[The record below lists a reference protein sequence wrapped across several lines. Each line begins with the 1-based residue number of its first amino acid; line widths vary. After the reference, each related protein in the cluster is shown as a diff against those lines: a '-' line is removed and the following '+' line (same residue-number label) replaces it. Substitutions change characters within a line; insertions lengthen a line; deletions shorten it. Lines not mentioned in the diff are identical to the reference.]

1 MPEGYQDFGGLQS
14 CGNSLVLHAETA
26 DGMFAVLRYDT
37 LTGEWKSWAI
47 NTGEANNPADRR
59 LSAADGVV
67 WIRLMEGCTDE
78 EMIRRDF
85 SRKLSYYLIVLD
97 TDNGTQICTRID
109 FWRNGEYQ

>member
-47 NTGEANNPADRR
+47 NTSKANNPQIDAF
-59 LSAADGVV
+59 SAADGVV
-67 WIRLMEGCTDE
+67 WLRLMEGYTDE

-97 TDNGTQICTRID
+97 TDNGNRLLAK
-109 FWRNGEYQ
+109 REYQ